1 MILKKV
7 KASQRRRRLRILT
20 SSSKEILL
28 HISRDLKTVI
38 KHTQFLKQTIQL
50 HDSLNDLSTKHMK
63 SFLKR
68 IMIETHNQKLLTRDL
83 HEMQKITAARLK
95 RDSLS

>member
-1 MILKKV
+1 MILKTV
-7 KASQRRRRLRILT
+7 KISQRRRRLRIST
-20 SSSKEILL
+20 SSLLKSLL

-38 KHTQFLKQTIQL
+38 KHTQFLKQTIQIY
-50 HDSLNDLSTKHMK
+50 DSLNELLTEHMK
-63 SFLKR
+63 RFLKK
-68 IMIETHNQKLLTRDL
+68 IMTETHNQKLLTRDL